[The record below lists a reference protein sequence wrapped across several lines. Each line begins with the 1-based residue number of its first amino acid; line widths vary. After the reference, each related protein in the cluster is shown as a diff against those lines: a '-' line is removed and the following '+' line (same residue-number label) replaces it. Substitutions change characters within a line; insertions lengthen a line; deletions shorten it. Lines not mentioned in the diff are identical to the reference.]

1 MNKLDLPSSAKIV
14 LKHKY
19 SEHNPVFSLRY
30 ILLPRRKK
38 NLGILRLIEC
48 NLLNEDM
55 NINRIGMEQAQF
67 IIEDDRKYNITTSI
81 AIAALIISI
90 ISIIMQVQPQ

>member
-14 LKHKY
+14 LKRKY
-19 SEHNPVFSLRY
+19 SNRNPIYAIRY
-30 ILLPRRKK
+30 LFLSRRNK
-38 NLGILRLIEC
+38 NLAILRLLELK
-48 NLLNEDM
+48 LLNTDLE
-55 NINRIGMEQAQF
+55 INRLGMEQTQF

-90 ISIIMQVQPQ
+90 ISIIMQV